1 MLPPLKKV
9 KIKKKTPTFHNGTH
23 NAMYKNRYFL
33 FTNNEKLSTRN
44 FYRISRIFLAFSTD
58 FDYIG
63 SRFYIN
69 CINQITFI
77 QILRSYW

>member
-33 FTNNEKLSTRN
+33 FKNNEKLSTVKPEI
-44 FYRISRIFLAFSTD
+44 FIEFLEFFSHFQPISIISVLV
-58 FDYIG
+58 
-63 SRFYIN
+63 
-69 CINQITFI
+69 FI
-77 QILRSYW
+77 LTVLIKLILFKF